1 MKLQD
6 SPRRGVFSLVLCL
19 AVIILAASCS
29 ATPPQVA
36 NPSPTLALQPV
47 TETPAPLASSTATLV
62 PPTETAS
69 PVPATPTSTAT
80 LLPSETPTV
89 TQTETPTSPP
99 PSPSGD
105 EAIYVY
111 YVQLDTGGPVACGDS
126 LIALNTG
133 ISRTGDIEADVRAAL
148 GSLFFKRQWFGKLY
162 NPLYLSNLS
171 VANVSFNGFTGEV
184 SVDLTGSYVRSG
196 DRCDN
201 GRVRAQVWT
210 TIRQFKD
217 IKTVY
222 ILLDGNLLGDI
233 LSTE

>member
-1 MKLQD
+1 MPQLL
-6 SPRRGVFSLVLCL
+6 S
-19 AVIILAASCS
+19 AS
-29 ATPPQVA
+29 
-36 NPSPTLALQPV
+36 PSPTLTLEPA
-47 TETPAPLASSTATLV
+47 TETPLPPTVTLP

-69 PVPATPTSTAT
+69 PVPATPTAT
-80 LLPSETPTV
+80 LTPLPSDTPTV
-89 TQTETPTSPP
+89 TLTETPTSPP

-111 YVQLDTGGPVACGDS
+111 YLQLDTGGPVACGDS
-126 LIALNTG
+126 LVAANTG
-133 ISRTGDIEADVRAAL
+133 LSRTGDIEADVRTAL
-148 GSLFFKRQWFGKLY
+148 ERLFFKLQWFGGLY
-162 NPLYLSNLS
+162 NPIYLSNLS
-171 VANVSFNGFTGEV
+171 VTNVSFNAPTGEV

-196 DRCDN
+196 DRCDE